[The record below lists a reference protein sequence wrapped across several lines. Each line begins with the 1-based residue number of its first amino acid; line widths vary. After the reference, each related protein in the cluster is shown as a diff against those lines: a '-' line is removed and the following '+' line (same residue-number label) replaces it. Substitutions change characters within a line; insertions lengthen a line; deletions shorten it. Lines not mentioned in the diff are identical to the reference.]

1 MVECVYGWLS
11 EYSIL
16 NQEEVADCVGS
27 AGFHI
32 GPCSPIGRLTDSL
45 VIWIE
50 RKSDYNFSIWGYS
63 YQLSVF
69 GLRRIALIL
78 PPPLLAG
85 MVRCLKVKL

>member
-1 MVECVYGWLS
+1 MVECVYGWVS

-27 AGFHI
+27 AGFHN
-32 GPCSPIGRLTDSL
+32 GPCGPIGRLTDSL
-45 VIWIE
+45 AIWIG

-69 GLRRIALIL
+69 GFKKNSFN
-78 PPPLLAG
+78 PTPPLLAG